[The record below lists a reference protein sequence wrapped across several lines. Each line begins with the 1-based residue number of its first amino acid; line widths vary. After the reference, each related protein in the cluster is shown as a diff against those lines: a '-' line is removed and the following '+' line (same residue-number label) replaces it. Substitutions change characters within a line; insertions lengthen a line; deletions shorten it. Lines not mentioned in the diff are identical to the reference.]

1 MAERISLDIPASA
14 VFRVVL
20 ILLGLWFLWF
30 IRDILVFLLVA
41 IIIASAIE
49 PLAARLAAYR
59 IPRPISVLVVYL
71 LVMAALGAVGSAVL
85 PVLATEVRELAGVL
99 PDVYERFTRLL
110 GGLGVVLG
118 TPEAVEGLRSGI
130 LKVGEFLTAS
140 AGGFL
145 ATTKT
150 IFGNVLAVF
159 LVFVVSF
166 YLVINRNGLVA
177 FIRSV
182 TPTEHQSYVIS
193 LVERAQ
199 RKIARWAGAQII
211 LGVIVGVLVYLGLW
225 ALGVRYALTLALLAG
240 FLELIP
246 VIGPIIA
253 AIPAALVGFTQPGA
267 PLVTGFL
274 VIILYLVIQQVE
286 NHALVPFIM
295 RKAVGLNPLITIIAV
310 LIGAKLAG
318 FLGILLA
325 VPVATIIAVFL
336 ADLIPAGRE
345 EELPG

>member
-1 MAERISLDIPASA
+1 MSERISLDIPAASI
-14 VFRVVL
+14 FRVVL
-20 ILLGLWFLWF
+20 ILLGIWFLWF
-30 IRDILVFLLVA
+30 VRDIVVFLLVA

-49 PLAARLAAYR
+49 PLAARLASYR

-71 LVMAALGAVGSAVL
+71 LVIAALGAIGSVVL

-99 PDVYERFTRLL
+99 PDVYEGFTRLL

-118 TPEAVEGLRSGI
+118 TPEAIESLRRGI
-130 LKVGEFLTAS
+130 LQIGEFLTAS

-150 IFGNVLAVF
+150 IFGNVIAVF

-177 FIRSV
+177 FIRSL
-182 TPTEHQSYVIS
+182 TPTEHQAYVIG

-199 RKIARWAGAQII
+199 RKVARWAGAQII

-253 AIPAALVGFTQPGA
+253 AIPAALVGFTQPET

-274 VIILYLVIQQVE
+274 VVLLYLVIQQVE
-286 NHALVPFIM
+286 NHALVPLIM
-295 RKAVGLNPLITIIAV
+295 RKAVGLNPLITIVAV
-310 LIGAKLAG
+310 LVGAKVAG

-325 VPVATIIAVFL
+325 VPVATILAVFL

-345 EELPG
+345 EELPA